1 MKKAMVAFLVAG
13 FIATSGM
20 AGVVQWSTTA
30 VTAAPTGA
38 LTAGNAYVALLVLTV
53 GTDVSSVFTAIA
65 AGNYNANPTLAGA
78 SGAGWKIIDGK
89 VATAAAGGIGALSSN
104 QKQDAFLTANIAQSA
119 YAIVFNSAVGSQN
132 GGYFVYSTL
141 KSVTSGPDDLST
153 PPGTVSWGPGPWA
166 SNGGWLA
173 VAPEPTSLSLLA
185 LGAAVLGLRR
195 KNRK

>member
-1 MKKAMVAFLVAG
+1 MKKSMVAFLVAG

-20 AGVVQWSTTA
+20 AGVVQWSTSA

-38 LTAGNAYVALLVLTV
+38 LTAGNAYAALLVLTV

-65 AGNYNANPTLAGA
+65 AGNYNGGGLVGA

-89 VATAAAGGIGALSSN
+89 TATAASGGIGALASN

-119 YAIVFNSAVGSQN
+119 YAIVFNNASYQSAT
-132 GGYFVYSTL
+132 YFVYSTM

-153 PPGTVSWGPGPWA
+153 PPGAVSWGPGVWA

-195 KNRK
+195 KNHK